1 MAVIEESFVRLLDRV
16 ENRYLGKYTG
26 FVSDNS
32 DPENRGRS
40 RVAGFE
46 AHLVKPV
53 SPNLV
58 RQTLRRLL
66 AHCRGGTPHV

>member
-32 DPENRGRS
+32 DPENRGR
-40 RVAGFE
+40 
-46 AHLVKPV
+46 
-53 SPNLV
+53 
-58 RQTLRRLL
+58 LR
-66 AHCRGGTPHV
+66 